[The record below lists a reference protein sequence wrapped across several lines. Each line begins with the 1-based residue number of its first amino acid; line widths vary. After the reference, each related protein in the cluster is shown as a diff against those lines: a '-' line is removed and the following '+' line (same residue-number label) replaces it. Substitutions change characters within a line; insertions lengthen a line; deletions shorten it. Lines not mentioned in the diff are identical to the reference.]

1 MDDAS
6 QSRVSGR
13 ELPLNSRRL
22 TIAQIKRIGAALELP
37 VSASTDEI
45 RMMIEGRLTEDGR
58 EPRNVH
64 VYLFED
70 SSIKLLDE
78 SGVFLTVTPPKDK
91 DDETESDSVRGSVE
105 REDNRDQELVEKL
118 QKVEEVVGNLTEEV
132 ETLKKQ
138 LERQKLRTLDMW
150 KINSAQ
156 LQQHDSEMYEKEEEI
171 VLLKRQ
177 LEELGYSRGLTHP
190 TPRATADGV
199 LTHTVSTHTMGGPG
213 EHKSRWGKAP
223 PVDPFTGEDPNIMFD
238 EWLPSL
244 ERASEWNRWS
254 DQELLLQLAGHLRGK
269 ALREWGL
276 ISKDEKASYAKA
288 MATLRT
294 RIDPGSKIMAAQD
307 FRHTSQKSDE
317 SVADFI
323 RRLEHTFQIA
333 YGRDKMSTETR
344 DTLLYGQ
351 LQDGLKHEIMRAP
364 TVSGAGTY
372 QELCLATRNEEKRQ
386 LELSKRRQYGQPPK
400 PTQPS
405 FQAPT
410 NLSKVRCHN
419 CGKLG
424 HRQKV
429 RESQY
434 MYIRVIPIV
443 QHPQKWCI
451 HLSRAE
457 RHKSATSQ
465 YSLFYIPIHQNPSQ
479 IQRSAVSGFK
489 TVAVSYDVPG

>member
-213 EHKSRWGKAP
+213 EHKSRRGKAP

-288 MATLRT
+288 VATLCT
-294 RIDPGSKIMAAQD
+294 
-307 FRHTSQKSDE
+307 
-317 SVADFI
+317 
-323 RRLEHTFQIA
+323 
-333 YGRDKMSTETR
+333 
-344 DTLLYGQ
+344 
-351 LQDGLKHEIMRAP
+351 
-364 TVSGAGTY
+364 
-372 QELCLATRNEEKRQ
+372 
-386 LELSKRRQYGQPPK
+386 
-400 PTQPS
+400 
-405 FQAPT
+405 
-410 NLSKVRCHN
+410 
-419 CGKLG
+419 
-424 HRQKV
+424 
-429 RESQY
+429 
-434 MYIRVIPIV
+434 
-443 QHPQKWCI
+443 
-451 HLSRAE
+451 
-457 RHKSATSQ
+457 
-465 YSLFYIPIHQNPSQ
+465 
-479 IQRSAVSGFK
+479 
-489 TVAVSYDVPG
+489 